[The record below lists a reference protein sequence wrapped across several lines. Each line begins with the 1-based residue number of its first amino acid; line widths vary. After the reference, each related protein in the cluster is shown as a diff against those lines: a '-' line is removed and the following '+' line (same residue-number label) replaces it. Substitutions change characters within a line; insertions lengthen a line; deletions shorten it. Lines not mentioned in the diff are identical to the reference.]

1 MTPVLDSGR
10 EQGSVANLRVHG
22 IAPEGTAMTAPGTPV
37 VFVHG
42 LWLHHTSWDP
52 WLELFAERGY
62 APIAPPW
69 PGEKETLEATRQD
82 PAPMAPYGVGAV
94 VDHYAQVIAGLDRK
108 PIVIGHSFGG
118 LIAQILLG
126 RGVADAGVG
135 IDAAQFKG
143 VLALPL
149 SSLRV
154 ASIVLKNPANRKRAV
169 GLSPEQFKYGFTN
182 TRTEAE
188 SAELYQRCAMPSPGR
203 PLFQAASANFTP
215 HAATEV
221 DLSNST
227 RGPLLL
233 TLGGHDHTVAPPV
246 PMAAY
251 KLHKKH
257 STAVTTLHTFPDAD
271 HSLAINSDW
280 REVAEVVLGWLK
292 NQGR

>member
-1 MTPVLDSGR
+1 MTTP
-10 EQGSVANLRVHG
+10 A
-22 IAPEGTAMTAPGTPV
+22 TPV

-42 LWLHHTSWDP
+42 LWLHHTSWAP
-52 WLELFAERGY
+52 WVELFSEAGY
-62 APIAPPW
+62 APVAPPW
-69 PGEKETLEATRQD
+69 PGEHSTLEETLRD
-82 PAPMAPYGVGAV
+82 PAPMAGYGVGEV
-94 VDHYAQVIAGLDRK
+94 VDSYAKVIAGLDRK

-126 RGVADAGVG
+126 RGLADAAVG
-135 IDAAQFKG
+135 IDGAQFKG

-154 ASIVLKNPANRKRAV
+154 ASVALRNPANLKRAV
-169 GLSPEQFKYGFTN
+169 GLTPEQFRYGFTN

-188 SAELYQRCAMPSPGR
+188 SAELYARCAMPSPGR
-203 PLFQAASANFTP
+203 TLFQAAAANFTP
-215 HAATEV
+215 NAATTV
-221 DLSNST
+221 DLANST

-233 TLGGHDHTVAPPV
+233 TLGGHDHTVPPAV

-271 HSLAINSDW
+271 HSLCLNSDW
-280 REVAEVVLGWLK
+280 REVADVVLDWLK
-292 NQGR
+292 TQGR